1 MNDLI
6 KRIRANYKLTK
17 IEIIRRI
24 DEDIFIPEKVEFLEI
39 LKDIIAITLE
49 DILR

>member
-6 KRIRANYKLTK
+6 KRIRENYKLTRV
-17 IEIIRRI
+17 EIIRKI
-24 DEDIFIPEKVEFLEI
+24 DEDVFTAEKTEFLEI
-39 LKDIIAITLE
+39 LKDVIAITLE